1 MEAKMY
7 HIAND
12 KRAKKSA
19 DLIADGLLACLQEQH
34 FENITISDL
43 NRKSY
48 VSRSTFYRLFDN
60 TMDVVS
66 YLCDRMFENLI
77 ETFSKREWH
86 EGDNPIIFF
95 FEEIMK
101 HNLLIDIL
109 QKGNR
114 VDILYET
121 HLKYNRYFYKF
132 YLDNMNL
139 TEDEAKYVVGILSS
153 SLCSI
158 ITTWSAEGKKD
169 TAEELYRRVQNSFR
183 IIGIMYGI

>member
-1 MEAKMY
+1 M
-7 HIAND
+7 
-12 KRAKKSA
+12 
-19 DLIADGLLACLQEQH
+19 
-34 FENITISDL
+34 L
-43 NRKSY
+43 NRTMTAILNAFNRLIVEHDFQKISVEMIMKEAS

-77 ETFSKREWH
+77 ETFSKREWR

-132 YLDNMNL
+132 YLDNMDL

>member
-1 MEAKMY
+1 MSRPNTKLR
-7 HIAND
+7 HIVANMPLTAFSD
-12 KRAKKSA
+12 KEWLGAA
-19 DLIADGLLACLQEQH
+19 D
-34 FENITISDL
+34 
-43 NRKSY
+43 
-48 VSRSTFYRLFDN
+48 
-60 TMDVVS
+60 

>member
-1 MEAKMY
+1 
-7 HIAND
+7 
-12 KRAKKSA
+12 
-19 DLIADGLLACLQEQH
+19 
-34 FENITISDL
+34 
-43 NRKSY
+43 
-48 VSRSTFYRLFDN
+48 
-60 TMDVVS
+60 
-66 YLCDRMFENLI
+66 
-77 ETFSKREWH
+77 
-86 EGDNPIIFF
+86 
-95 FEEIMK
+95 MK

-132 YLDNMNL
+132 YLDNMDL

-169 TAEELYRRVQNSFR
+169 TAEELYRRVQHSFR